1 MKRFFLITVCL
12 LLLLGMTACGKEEN
26 PTEDNNPSSGSNTP
40 TKADHKLGM
49 SAVVTTMMEGT
60 DRTRVKGTV
69 AAVVVDDRGNIVEC
83 KLDEVDFTVSLQD
96 GVPAP
101 VENLTSKVELG
112 DRYRPTKP
120 DLGDEEG
127 STEPWHEQV
136 EEFCDY
142 VEGKTGAQVGAI
154 AATDGRTEQI
164 PGCDLIVTDFITAV
178 VEATDNAKTMTGGR
192 EDDLELAL
200 TAYHEPNDNQ
210 QKANYALE
218 LAAVTLNEQDRI
230 TGCIT
235 DQAEIRLTAEGG
247 MFTTLSGLVKTKR
260 QLGDGY
266 GMKTASPIG
275 KEWYQQADAFDAYAT
290 GKTAAALAK
299 LDLKD
304 GKTDA
309 ISGCTISVNGMM
321 KNVVKAAN
329 KE

>member
-1 MKRFFLITVCL
+1 MKRFFTGL
-12 LLLLGMTACGKEEN
+12 LCGGLLLGLTACGNEES
-26 PTEDNNPSSGSNTP
+26 PSGNGGQT
-40 TKADHKLGM
+40 DHKLGL
-49 SAVVTTMMEGT
+49 SAVTTAVMDGT
-60 DRTRVKGTV
+60 EHTRVKGTV
-69 AAVVVDDRGNIVEC
+69 AAVVVDAEGRIVTC
-83 KLDEVDFTVSLQD
+83 KLDEVDFTVPLKD
-96 GVPAP
+96 GLPVV
-101 VENLTSKVELG
+101 VENLTSKAELG
-112 DRYRPTKP
+112 DRYRPTEL
-120 DLGDEEG
+120 DLGSEGG
-127 STEPWHEQV
+127 STEPWHEQA

-142 VEGKTGAQVGAI
+142 VEGKTGTQVGAI
-154 AATDGRTEQI
+154 AATDGKTEQI
-164 PGCDLIVTDFITAV
+164 PGCDLLVTDFITAV
-178 VEATDNAKTMTGGR
+178 VEAVDSAKAYPVGR

-200 TAYHEPNDNQ
+200 TAYHQPSNNE
-210 QKANYALE
+210 QKANYAID
-218 LAAVTLNEQDRI
+218 LAAVTLDEQERI

-235 DQAEIRLTAEGG
+235 DQVEVSLTAEEG
-247 MFTTLSGLVKTKR
+247 MFITLSGLVKTKR
-260 QLGDGY
+260 QMGDSY